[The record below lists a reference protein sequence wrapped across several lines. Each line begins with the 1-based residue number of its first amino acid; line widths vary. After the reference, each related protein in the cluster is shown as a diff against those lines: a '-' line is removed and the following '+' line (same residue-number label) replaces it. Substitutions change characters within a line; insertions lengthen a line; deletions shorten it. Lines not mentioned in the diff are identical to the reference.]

1 MEHRRAR
8 RLDTDVGVRF
18 VALPSTIGSGRITNI
33 CLSGAF
39 METASKL
46 QLSSVIY
53 IEGLDSGKERGK
65 DGAAKRLAATV
76 VRRCSA
82 GVGLEWC
89 APAENSLPGLQPD
102 MAAPEGE
109 QEAAD
114 EVNEAAKVSGADCCV
129 YRLEFID

>member
-1 MEHRRAR
+1 MEHRRGR

-18 VALPSTIGSGRITNI
+18 VALPSTIGAGRITNI
-33 CLSGAF
+33 SLSGAF

-65 DGAAKRLAATV
+65 DRAVKRLAATV

-82 GVGLEWC
+82 GVGLAWC
-89 APAENSLPGLQPD
+89 AAENSLPGLQPD
-102 MAAPEGE
+102 MAAPESE
-109 QEAAD
+109 EEAAD
-114 EVNEAAKVSGADCCV
+114 AVNETDKVSGADGCV